1 MARNKTFLGI
11 FYIFL
16 HLGLARKIPPSLF
29 ESDRKLSSV
38 WVAMSGVVGA
48 HLVPGGEHLA
58 TAPARELPGLVDV
71 LEMSLHAEFLLLGV
85 LHFFLSLFGLVL

>member
-1 MARNKTFLGI
+1 M
-11 FYIFL
+11 
-16 HLGLARKIPPSLF
+16 F

-58 TAPARELPGLVDV
+58 TTPAWELPGLVDV
-71 LEMSLHAEFLLLGV
+71 LKMSLHGPSAPEPLKTLWTGNSVILM
-85 LHFFLSLFGLVL
+85 